1 MLRSCI
7 NNIGA
12 SLSEP
17 ITSETALQDTC
28 VCMYVNRDSVHD
40 FIVKCSLSVCV
51 AVEASFLDRK
61 NGCTKF
67 CLSCS
72 WNSRQWQILL
82 LSMICVPWQNIKSA
96 MHAHSGL
103 PPDDK
108 SFYWYIDLGCKS
120 HTLNKRYSISNFY
133 LGLQNLL
140 LAKNVP
146 PNCCDLLRSTPW
158 LVLSWDKLSISQSSH
173 HSLLPPLSWTSKYT
187 IVKQTNQNCGKPVV
201 CWFQYYVDN
210 QLASFPGSFLTH
222 RQPGYETSGHQ
233 PKL

>member
-40 FIVKCSLSVCV
+40 FIVKFSLSVCV

-67 CLSCS
+67 CLPCS

-120 HTLNKRYSISNFY
+120 RTLNKRYSISNFY

-140 LAKNVP
+140 LAKK
-146 PNCCDLLRSTPW
+146 CSSKLLWPAKVNSLTGSFMRQAQHFP
-158 LVLSWDKLSISQSSH
+158 VQS
-173 HSLLPPLSWTSKYT
+173 PLSSPTT
-187 IVKQTNQNCGKPVV
+187 
-201 CWFQYYVDN
+201 
-210 QLASFPGSFLTH
+210 
-222 RQPGYETSGHQ
+222 
-233 PKL
+233 